1 MTVPLPTRRL
11 GKTKVT
17 VPTIGFGAASLG
29 NLYKRV
35 SDEEARSAI
44 THAYAQ
50 GLRYFDTAPY
60 YGFGL
65 SERRVGDALRDLD
78 RSSFVISTKVGR
90 LLVPDHDVVGYA
102 ERYGFHSNMPFSP
115 TFDYTYDGI
124 MRSIETS
131 LQRLG
136 LSRIDIALVHDIGKM
151 THGDQANRRY
161 WEQFRDSGYRALD
174 ILRADHSI
182 GAVGLGVNETQVC
195 EDAMEIGQ
203 FDCFLLAGRYSL
215 LEQDALDT
223 FLPKCRA
230 HGASVIAGG
239 IYNSGILATG
249 IRGDG
254 PIYYNYEPAP
264 PEIVDRVARIEHV
277 CKDHD
282 VKLIDAALQFPLAHP
297 QVSCVIPGM
306 GSRRRV
312 DSALA
317 QLDAKIPESFWSDLT
332 LAGLLDTRAP
342 LP

>member
-1 MTVPLPTRRL
+1 
-11 GKTKVT
+11 
-17 VPTIGFGAASLG
+17 
-29 NLYKRV
+29 
-35 SDEEARSAI
+35 
-44 THAYAQ
+44 
-50 GLRYFDTAPY
+50 
-60 YGFGL
+60 
-65 SERRVGDALRDLD
+65 
-78 RSSFVISTKVGR
+78 
-90 LLVPDHDVVGYA
+90 
-102 ERYGFHSNMPFSP
+102 
-115 TFDYTYDGI
+115 
-124 MRSIETS
+124 
-131 LQRLG
+131 
-136 LSRIDIALVHDIGKM
+136 
-151 THGDQANRRY
+151 
-161 WEQFRDSGYRALD
+161 
-174 ILRADHSI
+174 
-182 GAVGLGVNETQVC
+182 
-195 EDAMEIGQ
+195 MEIGQ